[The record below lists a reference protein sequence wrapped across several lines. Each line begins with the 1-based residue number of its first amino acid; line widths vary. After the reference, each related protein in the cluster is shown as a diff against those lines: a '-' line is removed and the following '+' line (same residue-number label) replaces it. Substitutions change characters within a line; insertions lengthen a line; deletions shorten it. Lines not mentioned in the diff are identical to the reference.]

1 MPPLL
6 LLPLGISITYLANP
20 LTLPEDAGSWILGF
34 VAVIVF
40 VESGVLFPYFTG
52 NSLVLAA
59 GVAHERLGIPPVP
72 VDCDHCWCGAPR

>member
-6 LLPLGISITYLANP
+6 LFPLGIGSTELANP
-20 LTLPEDAGSWILGF
+20 LTLPENAGPWILGF

-40 VESGVLFPYFTG
+40 VDSGVLFPYITG
-52 NSLVLAA
+52 DSLVLAA

-72 VDCDHCWCGAPR
+72 VDCDHCWRCAAG